1 VALTIIF
8 IQDQE
13 PLFLVLILIFN
24 KKLEKMKNKILKII
38 FSVTITLLMVS
49 CTDDLNQSPIDPD
62 SFTQE
67 DVFANAAVAKGALAK
82 LYSSLA
88 LTGQQGPAGQPDI
101 ADIDEGFSQ
110 FSRMLFNLNEITT
123 DHAVVGWGDPGL
135 PDLHGMFW
143 SSSNDFTEAM
153 YTRLAQEVS
162 FANSFIENAEALTEA
177 EVQTF
182 IAEARFLR
190 AYAYYN
196 LIDLYA
202 NVPLTTVITTE
213 LPEQSTRAEIFAFIE
228 SELLEIQDL
237 LLPSGSNE
245 YGRVDQA
252 ASWALLSR
260 LYLNAEVWI
269 GTPKYTEAVTFSSNV
284 MNSSY
289 SINMNDANGNGSA
302 YDELFLADNNT
313 NGAQNEF
320 IFALNFDGLQSQTYG
335 GTTFLVHAAVGGTM
349 NATEFGV
356 NGGWGGLRTT
366 KTLVNQFEV
375 AALDISALNNDLGG
389 TISDW
394 GLVGDAT
401 INSWDGP
408 DMEMYQT
415 GANQYALYAE
425 LTGGLI
431 KFRFNEDWGNNYGD
445 TGADGSLE
453 PGGDNIAIPNEGTYL
468 ITLDLTNLTY
478 TITEII
484 PPSDKRGMF
493 HTDGQSLEIENIP
506 PFNNGYAVAK
516 FKNVDSNG
524 NAGSDTTGDFVDTDL
539 PLIRLAEIYLNYAE
553 ASLRGG
559 GGDLSLA
566 TAKINELR
574 QRAYGSTSGN
584 INGGDLTLDF
594 ILNERSRELYWEG
607 LRRTDLIRYN
617 YFTSNNFLWPFK
629 GNVPNGTS
637 VDAFRNVFPLPINTL
652 SVNPNLTQ
660 NPGY

>member
-1 VALTIIF
+1 
-8 IQDQE
+8 
-13 PLFLVLILIFN
+13 
-24 KKLEKMKNKILKII
+24 MKNKILKII
-38 FSVTITLLMVS
+38 FSVAIIFFGAS

-67 DVFANAAVAKGALAK
+67 DVFANVTVAKGALAK

-110 FSRMLFNLNEITT
+110 FSRMLFNLNELTT

-143 SSSNDFTEAM
+143 SSGNDFTEAM

-162 FANSFIENAEALTEA
+162 FANSFIQNASALTGT
-177 EVQTF
+177 EVETF

-202 NVPLTTVITTE
+202 NVPLTTEISTE
-213 LPEQSTRAEIFAFIE
+213 LPQQSNRTEIFAFIE
-228 SELLEIQDL
+228 SELLDIQDQL
-237 LLPSGSNE
+237 MPSGANE
-245 YGRVDQA
+245 YGRVDQVA
-252 ASWALLSR
+252 AWALLSR
-260 LYLNAEVWI
+260 LYLNAEVWT
-269 GTPKYTEAVTFSSNV
+269 GTPRYTEAVTFSSNV

-289 SINMNDANGNGSA
+289 SINMNDANGNGTA

-335 GTTFLVHAAVGGTM
+335 GTTFLVHASIGGSM
-349 NATEFGV
+349 NPTDFGV
-356 NGGWGGLRTT
+356 NGGWFGLRTT
-366 KTLVNQFEV
+366 KKLASKFEV
-375 AALDISALNNDLGG
+375 DINALNNALG
-389 TISDW
+389 TLSDW

-401 INSWDGP
+401 INGWNGP

-415 GANQYALYAE
+415 GTNQYALYAD
-425 LTGGLI
+425 LTAGFI
-431 KFRFNEDWGNNYGD
+431 KFRFNEDWGQNFGD

-453 PGGDNIAIPNEGTYL
+453 PGGDNIAIASDGTYL
-468 ITLDLTNLTY
+468 ITLDLDNLTY
-478 TITEII
+478 AVV
-484 PPSDKRGMF
+484 SASGDKRGMF
-493 HTDGQSLEIENIP
+493 HTDGQNLEIASIP
-506 PFNNGYAVAK
+506 PFKEGYAVTK

-524 NAGSDTTGDFVDTDL
+524 NAGSDTTGNFVDSDL

-553 ASLRGG
+553 ATLRGG

-574 QRAYGSTSGN
+574 QRAYGNTSGN
-584 INGGDLTLDF
+584 ISSSDLTLDF
-594 ILNERSRELYWEG
+594 VLDERSKELYWEG
-607 LRRTDLIRYN
+607 QRRTDLVRYN
-617 YFTSNNFLWPFK
+617 YFTSSSFLWPFK
-629 GNVPNGTS
+629 GNIPNGTS
-637 VDAFRNVFPLPINTL
+637 VDQFRNIYPLPVNVL
-652 SVNPNLTQ
+652 SINPNLTQ